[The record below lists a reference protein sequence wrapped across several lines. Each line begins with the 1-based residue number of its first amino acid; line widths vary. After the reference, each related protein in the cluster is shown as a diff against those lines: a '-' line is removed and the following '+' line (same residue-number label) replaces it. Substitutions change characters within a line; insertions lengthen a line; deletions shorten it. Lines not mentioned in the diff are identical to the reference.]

1 MRRSR
6 GEMHS
11 GHGRLRVCLCVCLS
25 VCPSIAAFAHDSTD
39 PDATFR
45 NSRRCPLVVHCWAVL
60 QSVHGFRCCDNI
72 ATYAKFQ
79 PVLVLAKCL
88 LRWSRWSTIQSL
100 KKKVLAVFLRGGRY
114 YKNRAYLSPACLQ
127 FRSFYQTRVCKPIQC
142 LWVLETQ
149 QALGTIWTS
158 LRNCVVVQWIQGTDP
173 QLTSRVTC

>member
-1 MRRSR
+1 
-6 GEMHS
+6 MHS

-100 KKKVLAVFLRGGRY
+100 KKKVLAVFLRGGGDIIKIGHTCHLHVYSFVRFIKPVFVNRY
-114 YKNRAYLSPACLQ
+114 NAFGSLKLS
-127 FRSFYQTRVCKPIQC
+127 K
-142 LWVLETQ
+142 LW
-149 QALGTIWTS
+149 ALFGQ
-158 LRNCVVVQWIQGTDP
+158 V
-173 QLTSRVTC
+173 